1 MDKNF
6 SKLSADLEKERL
18 EKVDWKLGQL
28 AKMESSFQNKQE
40 QIVKN
45 KDNVISTLQSALDES
60 IGDVV
65 AMKTTLAKTVR
76 AIPQKIVLRDELKDL
91 ATYQPYKTM
100 DFTSD
105 ELDRYG
111 NYQVVNA

>member
-1 MDKNF
+1 M
-6 SKLSADLEKERL
+6 
-18 EKVDWKLGQL
+18 
-28 AKMESSFQNKQE
+28 
-40 QIVKN
+40 KN
-45 KDNVISTLQSALDES
+45 KDNIISTLQSALDES
-60 IGDVV
+60 IANVV
-65 AMKTTLAKTVR
+65 TMKKTLSNTVR